1 MTTKSTINILV
12 GGPAGSGIESAGHL
26 MAKALMRSG
35 ASVFACNEIMSLI
48 RGGHNYN
55 RVRFSWDREI
65 SCHDDMVD
73 VVVALD
79 KASVVEHLSQLRD
92 GGVLIYDQDH
102 VDIKSLEVPEGVS
115 VLHVDLDEAAVE
127 VGGPIYK
134 NTVAVGVVLGVLGME
149 DGVEKGAFE
158 KILKET
164 FEDKGAEVVD
174 NNFKA
179 LAKGIEASGGQKIEV
194 GRGEVAGDAS
204 SNDGNGATAGEEATG
219 DASSAKMLLN
229 GNDALCLGAVKAGCK
244 FVGEYPMTPSSSIL
258 HTMAKWADK
267 MGIVVKHAED
277 EIAAMNMIVGA
288 GFAGARALTGT
299 SGGGFALMTEAVG
312 LAGMSETPCVVVN
325 AMRVGPSTGLPT
337 RTEQGDL
344 RQVMHA
350 SQGDYPRLVMAPGDP
365 DECFEMGFEAFN
377 YADRYQMPV
386 MILTDKYL
394 AESLY
399 CVAPF
404 GAKGGVGGEMKI
416 DRGKILGEK
425 EAAAV
430 VAGGDEAG
438 VAGGFF
444 RRYALSEDGISGR
457 TLPGTAGGE
466 HVATSYEHDEY
477 SDLLEDADVRV
488 AQMDKRMKKMEVL
501 LAELPAPALE
511 GPADADVTL
520 VSWGS
525 YKPILKEVVREL
537 ARASQKSSDTPG
549 HPEISANILMIKYMV
564 PFHAKEIGEILRGAK
579 KAVLVEQNF
588 SGQLGGLIKE
598 KTGFDFEEAGGAK
611 ILKYDGRQMD
621 CRDLGEKVRALMA
634 PGQ

>member
-1 MTTKSTINILV
+1 MNKKSTINVLV

-55 RVRFSWDREI
+55 RVRFSWGEEVL
-65 SCHDDMVD
+65 CHDDMVD

-79 KASVVEHLSQLRD
+79 KASVVEHLSQIYP
-92 GGVLIYDQDH
+92 GGVLVYDQDH
-102 VDIKSLEVPEGVS
+102 VDIKELDVPEGVQ

-134 NTVAVGVVLGVLGME
+134 NTVAVGVVLGLIGIDKV
-149 DGVEKGAFE
+149 AFE

-164 FEDKGAEVVD
+164 FEAKGAEVVD

-179 LAKGIEASGGQKIEV
+179 LAKGIEASGGVKIEIKK
-194 GRGEVAGDAS
+194 G
-204 SNDGNGATAGEEATG
+204 AGEAEGAA
-219 DASSAKMLLN
+219 ASAVVAKMLMN
-229 GNDALCLGAVKAGCK
+229 GNDAICLGAVKAGCK

-258 HTMAKWADK
+258 HTMAKWAEK

-277 EIAAMNMIVGA
+277 ELAAMNMIVGS

-312 LAGMSETPCVVVN
+312 MAGMSETPCVIVN
-325 AMRVGPSTGLPT
+325 AQRAGPSTGLPT

-350 SQGDYPRLVMAPGDP
+350 SQGDYPRLVMAPGDLE
-365 DECFEMGFEAFN
+365 ECYEMGFSAFN
-377 YADRYQMPV
+377 YADRYQLPAL
-386 MILTDKYL
+386 ILTDKYL

-399 CVAPF
+399 CAAPF
-404 GAKGGVGGEMKI
+404 SGKNASGGEMKI
-416 DRGKILGEK
+416 ERGKILNS
-425 EAAAV
+425 EAAAKV

-457 TLPGTAGGE
+457 TLPGVPGGE

-477 SDLLEDADVRV
+477 SDLLEDADIRV
-488 AQMDKRMKKMEVL
+488 AQMDKRMKKMDGL
-501 LAELPAPALE
+501 LAELPAPELV

-520 VSWGS
+520 VAWGS
-525 YKPILKEVVREL
+525 YKPILEDV
-537 ARASQKSSDTPG
+537 ARVMNGEGSGGA
-549 HPEISANILMIKYMV
+549 ISVNVLMIKYMV
-564 PFHAKEIGEILRGAK
+564 PFHAKEIGEILKAAK
-579 KAVLVEQNF
+579 RAVLVEQNF
-588 SGQLGGLIKE
+588 SGQLGGLITE
-598 KTGFDFEEAGGAK
+598 KTGFVFGEDAK

-621 CRDLGEKVRALMA
+621 CRYIINKLTSAKKS
-634 PGQ
+634 

>member
-1 MTTKSTINILV
+1 MTTKSTINVLV

-55 RVRFSWDREI
+55 RVRFSWEKEI
-65 SCHDDMVD
+65 SCHDDLAD
-73 VVVALD
+73 IVVALD
-79 KASVVEHLSQLRD
+79 KASVVEHLSQIHP

-102 VDIKSLEVPEGVS
+102 LDIKEMKVPEGVH
-115 VLHVDLDEAAVE
+115 VLHVDLDEAAAE

-134 NTVAVGVVLGVLGME
+134 NTVAVGVVLGVLGMGE
-149 DGVEKGAFE
+149 GAQKGAFE

-164 FEDKGAEVVD
+164 FEAKGAEIVD

-194 GRGEVAGDAS
+194 GGGSADGGSEADAGAK
-204 SNDGNGATAGEEATG
+204 AY
-219 DASSAKMLLN
+219 AKMLLN

-258 HTMAKWADK
+258 HTMAKWAEK

-288 GFAGARALTGT
+288 GFAGARAMTGT
-299 SGGGFALMTEAVG
+299 SGGGFALMTEAIG
-312 LAGMSETPCVVVN
+312 MAGMSETPCVIIN
-325 AMRVGPSTGLPT
+325 AQRAGPSTGLPT

-350 SQGDYPRLVMAPGDP
+350 SQGDYPRLVMAPGDTE
-365 DECFEMGFEAFN
+365 ECFEMGFEAFN

-386 MILTDKYL
+386 LILTDKYL

-399 CVAPF
+399 CVKPF
-404 GAKGGVGGEMKI
+404 GEMDGFAEMKI
-416 DRGKILGEK
+416 TRGKILG
-425 EAAAV
+425 ADDVAAV

-444 RRYALSEDGISGR
+444 RRYALSEDGVSGR
-457 TLPGTAGGE
+457 TLPGTPGGE

-477 SDLLEDADVRV
+477 SDLLEDADIRV
-488 AQMDKRMKKMEVL
+488 AQMDKRMKKMDGL
-501 LAELPAPALE
+501 LAELPAPELVGGNGKAWDASRDGE
-511 GPADADVTL
+511 ADVTL
-520 VSWGS
+520 VAWGS

-537 ARASQKSSDTPG
+537 GKGGEAGAGEKNGGRLPVK
-549 HPEISANILMIKYMV
+549 ANVLMIKYMV
-564 PFHAKEIGEILRGAK
+564 PFHAKEIGEILKSVK
-579 KAVLVEQNF
+579 KPILVEQNY
-588 SGQLGGLIKE
+588 SGQLGGLITE
-598 KTGFDFEEAGGAK
+598 KTGFVFDEGSK

-621 CRDLGEKVRALMA
+621 CKYIINEILPGEKNLT
-634 PGQ
+634 G